1 MTNQEIRA
9 RYNAQIAALTAK
21 IKECRK
27 LHRYEDAARYTSYRD
42 LYYINYARI
51 PA

>member
-1 MTNQEIRA
+1 MTNQEMRA
-9 RYNAQIAALTAK
+9 HYNAQIKDLTAK

-42 LYYINYARI
+42 IYRINYSRI
-51 PA
+51 PD